1 MVRGEQL
8 HTSTRKRTKASGA
21 EGEWWTHSS
30 LLSLQGEEHPE
41 AWSQGGWRKRW
52 TSLNPFASMGTDD
65 ILGQESSDW
74 NDRSVWQSR
83 DGLTSYLGNP
93 IIFFIS
99 LNPFS
104 GAWTAYQNLEI
115 YLSLCVLS
123 LSMTKRKLLIH
134 SLQPTHHNR
143 PHLNKQFHHPPSC
156 SNILYS
162 SPFCYP
168 EFLLRQ
174 PISMS
179 CWLCL

>member
-1 MVRGEQL
+1 MWPLEVSAPGNMD
-8 HTSTRKRTKASGA
+8 
-21 EGEWWTHSS
+21 
-30 LLSLQGEEHPE
+30 QGHHNW
-41 AWSQGGWRKRW
+41 AAVSIQGGERRCVCHR
-52 TSLNPFASMGTDD
+52 PGAFVY
-65 ILGQESSDW
+65 ILAPDPSNVSS
-74 NDRSVWQSR
+74 RSVWQSR

-104 GAWTAYQNLEI
+104 GAWTAYQNLEL

-123 LSMTKRKLLIH
+123 LSMTKRELLIH